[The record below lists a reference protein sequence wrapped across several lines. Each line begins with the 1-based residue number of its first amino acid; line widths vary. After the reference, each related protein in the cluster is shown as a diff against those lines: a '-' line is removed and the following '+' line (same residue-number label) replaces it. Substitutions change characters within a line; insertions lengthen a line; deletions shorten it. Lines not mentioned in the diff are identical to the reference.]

1 MQSGRELPK
10 LLEMGVLAVLL
21 QTEVFLE
28 KHKND
33 IYLQLGMEEYNSRAT
48 EL

>member
-33 IYLQLGMEEYNSRAT
+33 ISTIRHGRVQ
-48 EL
+48 